1 MAQFFFSSLLT
12 ICPLRYPFPRFYFLL
27 TILSASCIIC
37 SLQDCLNLQ
46 TDLSRLSDWCST
58 WNLPLNEEKC
68 SVIHF
73 KPRSSPSSFNY
84 HLNGKQISSIAAHKD
99 LGLFVSADLTWRSH
113 YQLISSRA
121 YKMLGLLRRVFSSS
135 VSVPAKRSLYISLV
149 RSQLLYCSSV
159 WHPYLLVDI
168 KYLECVQRRAT
179 KFIASNSLLDY
190 RNRLIHLNLLPLM
203 MEFEIVDIMF
213 LVKSVKFPSG
223 HFNIHEFVQ
232 FCSYSTRAGH
242 SFKLKHLLCRS
253 NYERNFYFNRIPRL
267 WNSLPFLD
275 ITPSPSVIKSKLR
288 AYFWDH
294 FMSNFNSN
302 NLCTY
307 HYLCPCPKCSQLPV
321 KMHFNVRL

>member
-1 MAQFFFSSLLT
+1 
-12 ICPLRYPFPRFYFLL
+12 
-27 TILSASCIIC
+27 
-37 SLQDCLNLQ
+37 
-46 TDLSRLSDWCST
+46 
-58 WNLPLNEEKC
+58 
-68 SVIHF
+68 
-73 KPRSSPSSFNY
+73 
-84 HLNGKQISSIAAHKD
+84 
-99 LGLFVSADLTWRSH
+99 
-113 YQLISSRA
+113 
-121 YKMLGLLRRVFSSS
+121 MLGLLRRVFSSS

-179 KFIASNSLLDY
+179 KFIASNPLLDY

-203 MEFEIVDIMF
+203 MEFELVDIMF

-232 FCSYSTRAGH
+232 FCSHPTRAGQ

-275 ITPSPSVIKSKLR
+275 ITLSLSVIKSKLR

-294 FMSNFNSN
+294 FMLNFNSN

-321 KMHFNVRL
+321 KMHFNVSL

>member
-1 MAQFFFSSLLT
+1 
-12 ICPLRYPFPRFYFLL
+12 
-27 TILSASCIIC
+27 
-37 SLQDCLNLQ
+37 
-46 TDLSRLSDWCST
+46 
-58 WNLPLNEEKC
+58 
-68 SVIHF
+68 
-73 KPRSSPSSFNY
+73 
-84 HLNGKQISSIAAHKD
+84 
-99 LGLFVSADLTWRSH
+99 
-113 YQLISSRA
+113 
-121 YKMLGLLRRVFSSS
+121 MLGVLRRVFSSS

-179 KFIASNSLLDY
+179 KFIASNPLLDY

-203 MEFEIVDIMF
+203 MEFAIVDIMF

-253 NYERNFYFNRIPRL
+253 NYERNIYFNRIPRL

-275 ITPSPSVIKSKLR
+275 ITLSPSVIKYKLR

-294 FMSNFNSN
+294 FMSTSNSN

-321 KMHFNVRL
+321 KMHFNVSL

>member
-1 MAQFFFSSLLT
+1 
-12 ICPLRYPFPRFYFLL
+12 
-27 TILSASCIIC
+27 
-37 SLQDCLNLQ
+37 
-46 TDLSRLSDWCST
+46 
-58 WNLPLNEEKC
+58 
-68 SVIHF
+68 
-73 KPRSSPSSFNY
+73 
-84 HLNGKQISSIAAHKD
+84 
-99 LGLFVSADLTWRSH
+99 
-113 YQLISSRA
+113 
-121 YKMLGLLRRVFSSS
+121 MLGLLRRVFSSS

-149 RSQLLYCSSV
+149 RSHCSSV
-159 WHPYLLVDI
+159 WHPYHLVDI

-179 KFIASNSLLDY
+179 KFIASNPLLDY

-203 MEFEIVDIMF
+203 MEFELVDIMF

-232 FCSYSTRAGH
+232 FCSHPTRAGH

-275 ITPSPSVIKSKLR
+275 ITLSPSVIKSKLR

-321 KMHFNVRL
+321 KMHFNVSL